1 MSETSIF
8 DRVRSLVAEQVPVA
22 VGTVIRGDALGAK
35 ILILPD
41 GTEGSLGDV
50 SRDERVIA
58 DARELLAAER
68 SETRSYEDVDVF
80 IDVYPLKPHLVI
92 FGAVHVAQPLA
103 DFAQRLGYHVSVIDA
118 RSPLATRARF
128 PNVEDLIVAWPDEVY
143 EQLTVGAN
151 TWIAILTHDPKFDE
165 PALLGALKTN
175 ARYIGAVGSRK
186 TNADR
191 RDRLRAAGVS
201 EEDITRI
208 RGPIGL
214 DIGGQTPEEMAISIL
229 AEMISVKY
237 GRSGGV
243 LAQVKQ
249 GNIRGEVA

>member
-1 MSETSIF
+1 MSDPSLF

-22 VGTVIRGDALGAK
+22 VGTIIRGGALGAK
-35 ILILPD
+35 ILVLP
-41 GTEGSLGDV
+41 GSTEGTLGDV
-50 SRDERVIA
+50 SLDERVIE

-68 SETRSYEDVDVF
+68 SETRTYGEVDVF
-80 IDVYPLKPHLVI
+80 IDVYPLAPHLMI

-103 DFAQRLGYHVSVIDA
+103 DFAQRLGFHVSVIDA
-118 RSPLATRARF
+118 RGPLATRARF
-128 PNVEDLIVAWPDEVY
+128 PNVEDLIVAWPDDAY

-165 PALLGALKTN
+165 PALLGALKTD

-191 RDRLRAAGVS
+191 RDRLRAAGVPD
-201 EEDITRI
+201 EDIARI

-229 AEMISVKY
+229 AEIISVKY

-243 LAQVKQ
+243 LAQVTQ
-249 GNIRGEVA
+249 GNIRGEVG